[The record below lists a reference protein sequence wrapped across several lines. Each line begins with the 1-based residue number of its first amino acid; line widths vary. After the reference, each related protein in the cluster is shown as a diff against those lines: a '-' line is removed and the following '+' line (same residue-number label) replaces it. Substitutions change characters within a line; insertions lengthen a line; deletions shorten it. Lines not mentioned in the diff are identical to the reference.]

1 MCKTIEELW
10 HGNISPQTDSRNTSP
25 EMKQLMEYMARHHDD
40 LLKSLNNEQKET
52 FEKFEDCWSEYMS
65 LAEKAIFTYAFKL
78 GARLTYESLCDNTD
92 LV

>member
-10 HGNISPQTDSRNTSP
+10 HGNISPQTDSRNNSP
-25 EMKQLMEYMARHHDD
+25 EMRQLMEYMTRHHDD
-40 LLKSLNNEQKET
+40 LLKSLNDEQKET

>member
-1 MCKTIEELW
+1 MCKMIEELW
-10 HGNISPQTDSRNTSP
+10 HGNISPQTDSRNNSP

-40 LLKSLNNEQKET
+40 LLKSLSDEQKET

>member
-10 HGNISPQTDSRNTSP
+10 HGNISPQTDSRNNSP
-25 EMKQLMEYMARHHDD
+25 VMKQLMEYMARHHDD
-40 LLKSLNNEQKET
+40 LLKSLSDEQKET